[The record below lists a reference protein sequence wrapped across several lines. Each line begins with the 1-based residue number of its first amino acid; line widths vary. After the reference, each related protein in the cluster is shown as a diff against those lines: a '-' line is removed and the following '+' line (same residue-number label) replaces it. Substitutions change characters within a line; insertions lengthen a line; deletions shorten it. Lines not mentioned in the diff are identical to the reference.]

1 MMLENVQVI
10 SNKNFNTVA
19 AIGKTTINRHTG
31 KVIEKKIVRD
41 VDMTIEDIALPL
53 LMISKN
59 EVLKEISEKMMQR
72 MFDRG
77 WIDPAQTDL
86 PILI

>member
-1 MMLENVQVI
+1 MSLNNAFEI
-10 SNKNFNTVA
+10 SNKEFITVA

-41 VDMTIEDIALPL
+41 VDMTLEDLTLPL

-59 EVLKEISEKMMQR
+59 EVLKDISEKMMQR

-77 WIDPAQTDL
+77 
-86 PILI
+86 

>member
-1 MMLENVQVI
+1 MILENVQVI
-10 SNKNFNTVA
+10 SNKEFNTVA

-41 VDMTIEDIALPL
+41 VEMTLEDLALPL

-59 EVLKEISEKMMQR
+59 EVLKDISEKMMQR

>member
-1 MMLENVQVI
+1 MNFEKALAN
-10 SNKNFNTVA
+10 SNKEFNTVA

-41 VDMTIEDIALPL
+41 VDMTLEDLALPL

-59 EVLKEISEKMMQR
+59 EVLKDISEKMMQR

-77 WIDPAQTDL
+77 
-86 PILI
+86 